1 MLLINGIGASL
12 EALEPF
18 VTALDGAVEVIRF
31 DPPGVGGSPLPP
43 GPYRFTGLCRL
54 IAGMLT
60 ELGHDQADVLGIS
73 WGGAVAQHF
82 AAFQRDRC
90 RRLVLV
96 ATAAGPPMMLARPAV
111 LARLMTPRRY
121 LDRAYL
127 ERVAGNLYGG
137 SARTD
142 WAAASTALHSEQ
154 RNGPSRGYFY
164 QLGAVA
170 GWTGVPFLPWL
181 RQPALILA
189 WPGTCTAAR
198 PGPTGP
204 RPARPCIANS
214 GTARRAGTSTS
225 SAPWRAGPASR
236 SCPGCASRR

>member
-1 MLLINGIGASL
+1 MPTTAEVRTVAVGGQRLRVAITSGPNGPGREPRIPLLLINGIGASL

-43 GPYRFTGLCRL
+43 GPYRFTGLCL
-54 IAGMLT
+54 
-60 ELGHDQADVLGIS
+60 ADRRDADRTRPRPGRR
-73 WGGAVAQHF
+73 
-82 AAFQRDRC
+82 AAA
-90 RRLVLV
+90 L
-96 ATAAGPPMMLARPAV
+96 
-111 LARLMTPRRY
+111 

-127 ERVAGNLYGG
+127 ERVAGDLYGG

-142 WAAASTALHSEQ
+142 WAAASTALHGPQ

-189 WPGTCTAAR
+189 GDDDPIIPLANARLMHRLIRGSRLHVYPGGHLGLLTEAAGLA
-198 PGPTGP
+198 PVVDGFL
-204 RPARPCIANS
+204 
-214 GTARRAGTSTS
+214 
-225 SAPWRAGPASR
+225 SAP
-236 SCPGCASRR
+236 